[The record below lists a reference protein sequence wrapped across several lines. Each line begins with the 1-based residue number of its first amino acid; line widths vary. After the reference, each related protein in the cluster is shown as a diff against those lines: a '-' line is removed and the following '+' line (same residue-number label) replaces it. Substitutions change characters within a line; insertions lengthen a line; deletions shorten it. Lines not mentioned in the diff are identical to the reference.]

1 MYRYLLIFFSVL
13 LMGYSCNQSAQ
24 SPESPRHTSDELIE
38 MNSEMLRY
46 EDSLIADYVV
56 RNDMEMETSRTGL
69 RMKWNKR
76 SAEGKMPVSG
86 NEVKVVYTMYLLD
99 STIAQAEEEITFK
112 VDHSDITN
120 GINEAVKRMKTDE
133 EVFLVVPSH
142 LGYGVHGKGNTVPSR
157 ATLLYNLKLV
167 EIKS

>member
-1 MYRYLLIFFSVL
+1 L

-24 SPESPRHTSDELIE
+24 TPDSPRHTSDELIE

-46 EDSLIADYVV
+46 EDSLIANYLESQGIV
-56 RNDMEMETSRTGL
+56 METSRTGL

-76 SAEGKMPVSG
+76 AAEGKMPVSG
-86 NEVKVVYTMYLLD
+86 NEVKVIYSMYLLD
-99 STIAQAEEEITFK
+99 STIAQEEIQISFK
-112 VDHSDITN
+112 VDHADITN
-120 GINEAVKRMKTDE
+120 GMNEAVKRMKAED
-133 EVFLVVPSH
+133 EVFLIVPSH

-157 ATLLYNLKLV
+157 ATLLFNLKLV

>member
-1 MYRYLLIFFSVL
+1 MYRYLLIFSSVL
-13 LMGYSCNQSAQ
+13 LMGYTCNQSAH
-24 SPESPRHTSDELIE
+24 SPEAPRHTSDEMIE

-56 RNDMEMETSRTGL
+56 RYDMEMETSRTGL
-69 RMKWNKR
+69 RMKWIKR
-76 SAEGKMPVSG
+76 SAEGKMPMSG
-86 NEVKVVYTMYLLD
+86 NEVRVLYSMYLLD

-120 GINEAVKRMKTDE
+120 GMNEAVKKMKTDE
-133 EVFLVVPSH
+133 EVFLIVPSH